1 MDKKNR
7 RPVVAG
13 NWKMNL
19 TRPEAAALVKEILP
33 IAKDADCEVVLC
45 VPFTDLE
52 TGGGLLAGANVLL
65 GAQNCHW
72 ETSGAFTGEI
82 SAQMLAEMGVRY
94 VIVGHSERRRYFGET
109 DETVNGRLKAALAQG
124 LRAIVC
130 VGETFEQREA
140 KMTAEVIRGQTA
152 AAFSGIPGERL
163 SDIVVAYEPVWAI
176 GTGKTATAGRAGEV
190 CALIRGQLAELY
202 GQQAALGVRIQYGG
216 SMHAKN
222 AAELLDQPD
231 IDGGLIGGA
240 SLKAAEFSAIIL
252 AASR

>member
-52 TGGGLLAGANVLL
+52 TVGGLLAGANVLL

-152 AAFSGIPGERL
+152 APFREFPGAAFGYRGGL
-163 SDIVVAYEPVWAI
+163 
-176 GTGKTATAGRAGEV
+176 RAGLGHRHRQDGDRR
-190 CALIRGQLAELY
+190 ARRRGLRAYPRALAELY
-202 GQQAALGVRIQYGG
+202 GQQAALGSEF
-216 SMHAKN
+216 SMAGRCTPKTPPNCSISRHRRRADWGRF
-222 AAELLDQPD
+222 AE
-231 IDGGLIGGA
+231 G
-240 SLKAAEFSAIIL
+240 AEFSAIIL